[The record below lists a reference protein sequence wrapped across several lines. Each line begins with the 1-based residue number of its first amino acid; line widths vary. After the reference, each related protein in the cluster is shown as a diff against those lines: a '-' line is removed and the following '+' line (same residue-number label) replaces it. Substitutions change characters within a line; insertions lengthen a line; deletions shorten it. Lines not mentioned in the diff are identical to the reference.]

1 MKWENNK
8 FGENKFILI
17 IEMNPTSH
25 SIFGRRIIVEFVCR
39 HTHLFYC
46 NSSEHQQTR
55 QNHSRL
61 RAWYFSLNAWFL
73 ILQRR
78 VNWIQNI
85 FMRVLS
91 DSMFGLVCVQRKN
104 QRSILETSFSNTKLL
119 FKVLMSRHSIF
130 RFERKKWIKFSC
142 EIYTYRQFHFLLSD
156 SSIFRRKEPEEAFKH
171 LDSFGHCND
180 TGPGIML

>member
-1 MKWENNK
+1 
-8 FGENKFILI
+8 
-17 IEMNPTSH
+17 MNPTSH

-61 RAWYFSLNAWFL
+61 RAWYFRLNAWFL

-104 QRSILETSFSNTKLL
+104 QRSFFSKHLFRTRSFYSKYWCQNIAFSDSNERSGSNSAAKSTRIVSSTFCFQIRVFFVERNQRRHSNTWTHLGTAL
-119 FKVLMSRHSIF
+119 NLSRYGPRDHALILSGIF
-130 RFERKKWIKFSC
+130 MNESK
-142 EIYTYRQFHFLLSD
+142 
-156 SSIFRRKEPEEAFKH
+156 
-171 LDSFGHCND
+171 
-180 TGPGIML
+180 